1 MMGGMVKISN
11 YIVPIIID
19 KEKSIA
25 GEPRNYPSN
34 TNTHLIHPT
43 FWPLDTTQSKIFSI

>member
-1 MMGGMVKISN
+1 VGGMDRITN
-11 YIVPIIID
+11 YIVPILIE

-34 TNTHLIHPT
+34 TNTQLIHPT
-43 FWPLDTTQSKIFSI
+43 FWPLDTTQNKIFSI